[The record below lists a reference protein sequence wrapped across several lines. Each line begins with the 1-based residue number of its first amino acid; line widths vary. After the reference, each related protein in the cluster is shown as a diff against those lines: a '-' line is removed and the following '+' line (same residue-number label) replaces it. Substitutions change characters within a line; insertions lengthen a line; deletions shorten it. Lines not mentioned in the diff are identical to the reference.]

1 MDLLLAVSVEQWILL
16 GVLLLVLIVSP
27 IFMMAK
33 NKKAMATT
41 QKMIDELKKG
51 DTILTTA
58 GVIGKVISI
67 DSKEGYKTV
76 TIETGDEKHKGYMCI
91 DIASVYYN
99 LSNPTQSQTQP
110 QNTSVNK
117 TETKLE
123 TKTEEKTK
131 NNDVTTNLVEEIK
144 ETTVQE
150 NDVDKTTVKTKKSS
164 KSKKSK

>member
-99 LSNPTQSQTQP
+99 LSNPTQSQ
-110 QNTSVNK
+110 NTSVNK
-117 TETKLE
+117 NESKLE
-123 TKTEEKTK
+123 TKTEEKTE